1 MCDGIS
7 EAAAVAGTAAAAG
20 AGTAAAATGIS
31 LSTALAI
38 GGLATS
44 VIGGGISYMSSQNAA
59 AAARSAAA
67 DQRAAQSTAFNARN
81 QAQLAQTTQQSAVQD
96 ASQRRYAETVDAM
109 RTSQDTAQQQR
120 QQAVDKLNTEA
131 EAVRNQVDQ
140 NVQQTTQKT
149 ITPQTMDQ
157 AQAASEAARSAGV
170 QPTVQ
175 DIRASS
181 PLGTGA
187 NEVTKSALAERMAQ
201 AADYTQQYSNRLAKL
216 GAYSA
221 PVTETGLATREL
233 GTNLMPAALA
243 DKLLTSGTSARLLPA
258 STAYQNATDYGKS
271 AIAANTAATGEQ
283 MAMTTNRAQS
293 AIDIANLGQADAN
306 ANIQTGLNAAQARAA
321 ALNSLGQGA
330 QAIGNAGLMFGASK
344 GAFAD
349 LFGGNAGSAADVAA
363 NKAYQAGAF
372 SAVPAG
378 SVGPFQ

>member
-1 MCDGIS
+1 MCDGFS
-7 EAAAVAGTAAAAG
+7 EALAIGGTAAAAG

-31 LSTALAI
+31 LGTALAI

-44 VIGGGISYMSSQNAA
+44 AIGAGVSYMSSQNAA
-59 AAARSAAA
+59 SAARSAAA

-81 QAQLAQTTQQSAVQD
+81 QAQLAQTQAQSAVQD
-96 ASQRRYAETVDAM
+96 ASQRRYAEAADTM

-120 QQAVDKLNTEA
+120 QAAIDKLNVEA
-131 EAVRNQVDQ
+131 EAVRNRVDQ
-140 NVQQTTQKT
+140 NVQQTTQK
-149 ITPQTMDQ
+149 IVTPQAMDA
-157 AQAASEAARSAGV
+157 AQAASEAARGAGI

-258 STAYQNATDYGKS
+258 STAYQTATDYGKS

-283 MAMTTNRAQS
+283 MAMTQNRAQS

-330 QAIGNAGLMFGASK
+330 TAIGNAGLMYGASK

-349 LFGGNAGSAADVAA
+349 LFGNNLTPEAQAIV
-363 NKAYQAGAF
+363 KASPTQGTYGAF
-372 SAVPAG
+372 G
-378 SVGPFQ
+378 